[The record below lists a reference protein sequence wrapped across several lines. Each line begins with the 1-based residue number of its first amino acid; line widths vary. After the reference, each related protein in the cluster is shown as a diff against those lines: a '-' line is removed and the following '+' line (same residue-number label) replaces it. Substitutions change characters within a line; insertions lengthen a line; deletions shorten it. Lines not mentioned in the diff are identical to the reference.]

1 LKLQTSKPTT
11 MVKMVRV
18 ICIVGIMALLVL
30 FVLFTGNGRSSSK
43 KDLNE
48 KSFKGQT
55 MKSGNKATKK
65 IEISSQVETIDFN
78 RIIPW

>member
-1 LKLQTSKPTT
+1 
-11 MVKMVRV
+11 MVKMIRA

-30 FVLFTGNGRSSSK
+30 FVLFTGNGCPSTK
-43 KDLNE
+43 KDLDE

-55 MKSGNKATKK
+55 IQSGSKTTKK
-65 IEISSQVETIDFN
+65 IDTNSQVETEGFN